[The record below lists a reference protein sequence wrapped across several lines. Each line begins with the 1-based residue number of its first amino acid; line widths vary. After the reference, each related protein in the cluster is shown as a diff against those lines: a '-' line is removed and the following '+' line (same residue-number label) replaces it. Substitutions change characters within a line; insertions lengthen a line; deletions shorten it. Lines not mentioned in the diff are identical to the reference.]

1 MGMNRGADG
10 TIALEGY
17 HITEQLYTGANT
29 LVYRATRIADQSPV
43 ILKLAQNYPSSFTE
57 QVQFRNQYAIAKQLN
72 APGVLKTY
80 DLETQGDRY
89 GLVLEDFGGISL
101 AQFTQGQPLDLS
113 TFFTI
118 ALQLA
123 DILHT
128 LSQHRVIHK
137 DIKPDNILIHPE
149 RKEVKLIDFSIAS
162 LLPRE
167 AQEIQN
173 LNTLEGTLPYL
184 SPEQTGRMNRGIDY
198 RSDFY
203 SLGVT
208 FYELLTGRLPFQSD
222 DPMELVYCHLAKTPP
237 AIHSIC
243 PDIPVM
249 LSEIITKLM
258 AKNVEDRYQSALGL
272 KHDLERCLHQWQQT
286 GTIREFSIGLRDRSD
301 RFLIPEVLYGRE
313 EEVQTL
319 LNAFDRAAKGSTELM
334 LVAGFS
340 GIGKTAIINEVHK
353 PIVRQRGYFIKGK
366 YDQFQRDIPFFAF
379 VQAFRDLMGQLLS
392 ESDVQLDV
400 WKQKILEA
408 VGENGQV
415 IIDVIPELEYIIGN
429 QPAAPELT
437 GTAAQNRF
445 NLLFQNFVQVFTR
458 VEHPLVIFLD
468 DLQWADSASLR
479 LLQLLMQDAGHLLL
493 LGAYRD
499 NEVSVMHP
507 FILTVAEMGKAGAT
521 IQTITLQPLSQSTI
535 TQWVADTLI
544 CDVTIAQPLADLVY
558 QKTKGNP
565 FFTTQFLKA
574 LHQDGWI
581 TFDLAHRYW
590 QCNLSQIRTLVLTD
604 DVVEFMTVQLQKLP
618 AETQTVM
625 KLAACIGAQADLS
638 TLAIISEQSQAEV
651 AAALWQALQSGLILP
666 ITETYKFFQDSGPT
680 TILADRTVPYRF
692 LHDRVQQAAY
702 SLITEAERPVLHL
715 KMGRLLLQ
723 EVPEAQREERI
734 FDILGQLNRGVDLIE
749 ELDEKIYLAQLNLMA
764 GRKAKL
770 STAHTS
776 ALNYFQQGIELLSE
790 SPWQQFYSLSL
801 QLHTQATSAALL
813 SGQFSEMHQ
822 FASTVLHHAQ
832 TFLDTI
838 SVYEVL
844 IESASSGGRF
854 NEAIDLGAQ
863 VLGNLGI
870 HFPESPTP
878 EDVGQA
884 LTVTQHALADRTP
897 EDLVNLPEMTDPQ
910 TLAALNILA
919 RISAAVYIARP
930 QWIPLVICKEVE
942 LSARYGNAASSG
954 FGYASYGLLQCG
966 IFNNI
971 AVGHAFGR
979 LALRIPPLF
988 ADKSLEVTTIH
999 VATMF
1004 VLHWQEPLQDM
1015 LPLFRQAYLSGL
1027 EQGDFT
1033 FAGYSAYAYG
1043 YFSYLLGHE
1052 LSDLEHLLRTYC
1064 HSLEKIQQPVS
1075 FSYTLIY
1082 HQCVLNLLGTHTPVT
1097 GLQGEIFDAV
1107 AMLPK
1112 FQAAQDYVGLFH
1124 IHMNTLM
1131 LCYWFGDL
1139 EEAVIQSQCLQQV
1152 MQAVIGMPLFAIAH
1166 FYNSLTQLAIYPQT
1180 STAEQEQI
1188 RQQVSLNLEKFK
1200 GWADHAPMNQLH
1212 RWHLLSA
1219 EYHRVLGQVTEAI
1232 AHYDDAIAKAQE
1244 HGYLHEEA
1252 LANELAAKFYL
1263 TWGKAKIAQ
1272 VYLAAAYDCY
1282 SRWGAKAKIQ
1292 QFEQLYPDLLQKFLQ
1307 PPPSQMTD
1315 ALEASLQELVSVHRT
1330 LASSGSTLSNVL
1342 DLNTLIKAG
1351 QALYSEIDLERLLS
1365 VLMRVIVENAGAD
1378 KAALI
1383 LNQDGV
1389 LEVAI
1394 QYFDEAVQE
1403 MGATSLE
1410 RCDNLPISLLRQ
1422 VSRSLQPEICD
1433 RITEQLIAT
1442 DLYFSQNPPQSVLCS
1457 PIVNQGRLIG
1467 VLYLENSLMENVFT
1481 SDRVA
1486 VLNLLCAQAA
1496 VSLENARL
1504 YERLKKYSQQLEV
1517 KVAERTAELE
1527 KANQELYRMA
1537 TLDGLTLVANRRHM
1551 DAFLDT
1557 QWQQHCLTQQSLS
1570 LLLCDIDEFKPYND
1584 YYGHQA
1590 GDDCLKQIAQLL
1602 SRTAARPRDLVA
1614 RYGGEEFV
1622 IILPDTDLIGASQV
1636 AERIAAETKQLRVF
1650 HAYSAVQPYVTVS
1663 VGIASVIPHPDMTW
1677 ERLIAMADQAL
1688 YQAKRSGR
1696 DRYCIYHPDLGG
1708 QG

>member
-1 MGMNRGADG
+1 MNIGADG
-10 TIALEGY
+10 AIALEGY
-17 HITEQLYTGANT
+17 HITEQLYMGANT
-29 LVYRATRIADQSPV
+29 LVYRATRITDQFPV
-43 ILKLAQNYPSSFTE
+43 ILKLAQNYPSSFTDL
-57 QVQFRNQYAIAKQLN
+57 VQFRNQYAISKNLN
-72 APGVLKTY
+72 DPGILKTY
-80 DLETQGDRY
+80 DLETQGDY
-89 GLVLEDFGGISL
+89 CGLVMEDFGGISL
-101 AQFTQGQPLDLS
+101 SQFTQGQPLDLT

-123 DILHT
+123 DILYT
-128 LSQHRVIHK
+128 LSQHRIIHK
-137 DIKPDNILIHPE
+137 DIKPDNILVHPQ

-167 AQEIQN
+167 VRELQT

-208 FYELLTGRLPFQSD
+208 FYELLTGQLPFQSD
-222 DPMELVYCHLAKTPP
+222 DPMELVHCHLAKMPA

-243 PDIPVM
+243 PDVPVM
-249 LSEIITKLM
+249 LSKIITKLM

-286 GTIREFSIGLRDRSD
+286 GTIIEFSIGLRDRSD
-301 RFLIPEVLYGRE
+301 RFLIPEALYGRDV
-313 EEVQTL
+313 EVQTL
-319 LNAFDRAAKGSTELM
+319 LNAFDRVAKGSTEFVM
-334 LVAGFS
+334 VAGFS
-340 GIGKTAIINEVHK
+340 GIGKTAIINEVYK

-392 ESDVQLDV
+392 ESDAQLEL
-400 WKQKILEA
+400 WQQKILAA

-415 IIDVIPELEYIIGN
+415 IIDVIPELECIIGQ
-429 QPAAPELT
+429 QPAVIELT

-445 NLLFQNFVQVFTR
+445 DLLFQNFVQIFTR

-499 NEVSVMHP
+499 NEVSAMHP
-507 FILTVAEMGKAGAT
+507 FILTVEEMGKAGAT
-521 IQTITLQPLSQSTI
+521 LQTITLQPLSQSTM

-544 CDVTIAQPLADLVY
+544 CDVTVAQPLADLVY
-558 QKTKGNP
+558 QKIKGNP
-565 FFTTQFLKA
+565 FFTAQFLKS

-581 TFDLAHRYW
+581 TFDPTHRYW
-590 QCNLSQIRTLVLTD
+590 QCNLSQIRTLALTE

-618 AETQTVM
+618 AETQMIM
-625 KLAACIGAQADLS
+625 KLAACIGAQVDLL
-638 TLAIISEQSQAEV
+638 TLAIISERSQAEV
-651 AAALWQALQSGLILP
+651 ASALWQALQSGLMLP
-666 ITETYKFFQDSGPT
+666 ITETYKFFQDSGPI
-680 TILADRTVPYRF
+680 TILEDRTVPYRF

-702 SLITEAERPVLHL
+702 SLIAEAEKSSLHL
-715 KMGRLLLQ
+715 KIGRLLLQ
-723 EVPEAQREERI
+723 KIPENQRGERI
-734 FDILGQLNRGVDLIE
+734 FDILGQLNRGVDLIQDR
-749 ELDEKIYLAQLNLMA
+749 DEKISLAELNLIA
-764 GRKAKL
+764 GRKARL
-770 STAHTS
+770 STAYAS
-776 ALNYFQQGIELLSE
+776 ALTYFQQGIKLLPE
-790 SPWQQFYSLSL
+790 ALWQQFYLLSL
-801 QLHTQATSAALL
+801 QLHTQAASAALL
-813 SGQFSEMHQ
+813 SGQFAEMHQ
-822 FASTVLHHAQ
+822 FANTVLHHAQ
-832 TFLDTI
+832 NFLDTI
-838 SVYEVL
+838 TVYEVL
-844 IESASSGGRF
+844 IEAAASSGRF

-870 HFPESPTP
+870 YFPASPAP
-878 EDVGQA
+878 EDVEQA
-884 LTVTQHALADRTP
+884 LTVTQIALADRTP
-897 EDLVNLPEMTDPQ
+897 DDLVNLQEMTDPS

-942 LSARYGNAASSG
+942 LSALYGNAASSG

-979 LALRIPPLF
+979 LALKIPPLF

-1015 LPLFRQAYLSGL
+1015 LPLFKQAYLSGL

-1052 LSDLEHLLRTYC
+1052 LLDLEQMLRTYC
-1064 HSLEKIQQPVS
+1064 HALEKIQQPVS

-1082 HQCVLNLLGTHTPVT
+1082 HQCVLNLLRTNTPVT
-1097 GLQGEIFDAV
+1097 RLCGEVFDAV
-1107 AMLPK
+1107 EMLPK

-1124 IHMNTLM
+1124 IHMNTM
-1131 LCYWFGDL
+1131 VLCYWFEDL
-1139 EEAVIQSQCLQQV
+1139 EEAVVQSRSLQQV
-1152 MQAVIGMPLFAIAH
+1152 IQAVVGMPLFAIAH
-1166 FYNSLTQLAIYPQT
+1166 FYDSLTQLAIYPKA
-1180 STAEQEQI
+1180 SPEEQEQI
-1188 RQQVSLNLEKFK
+1188 LRQVPMNLEKFK

-1219 EYHRVLGQVTEAI
+1219 EYHRVLGQKVEAI
-1232 AHYDDAIAKAQE
+1232 AHYDDAIARAQE
-1244 HGYLHEEA
+1244 NGYLHEGA

-1263 TWGKAKIAQ
+1263 TWGKTKIAQ
-1272 VYLAAAYDCY
+1272 IYLAAAYDCY
-1282 SRWGAKAKIQ
+1282 SRWGAKAKTQ
-1292 QFEQLYPDLLQKFLQ
+1292 QLEYLYPDLLQGFLQ
-1307 PPPSQMTD
+1307 PAASQMTD
-1315 ALEASLQELVSVHRT
+1315 ALEASLQDLVTVHRT
-1330 LASSGSTLSNVL
+1330 LTSSGSTLSNML

-1351 QALYSEIDLERLLS
+1351 QALYSEIDLTRLLS

-1378 KAALI
+1378 KAALV

-1394 QYFDEAVQE
+1394 QYFDAAVQGVGE
-1403 MGATSLE
+1403 PPLE
-1410 RCDNLPISLLRQ
+1410 RSSNLPISLVRQ

-1504 YERLKKYSQQLEV
+1504 YERLKKYSHQLEV

-1570 LLLCDIDEFKPYND
+1570 LLLCDIDEFKLYND

-1602 SRTAARPRDLVA
+1602 SRAAARPRDLVA

-1622 IILPDTDLIGASQV
+1622 IILPDTDLIGACQV
-1636 AERIAAETKQLRVF
+1636 AERIAAETKQLSF
-1650 HAYSAVQPYVTVS
+1650 PHAHSAVQSYVTLS
-1663 VGIASVIPHPDMTW
+1663 VGIVSMTPHPEMTW

-1696 DRYCIYHPDLGG
+1696 DRYCVYHPESGI